1 MEKLE
6 ILNELREFYAG
17 KRIFLT
23 GHTGFKGAWMLFLL
37 RELGAD
43 VSGYSLAPLH
53 KNDLYV
59 LAGGESLCNSRIAD
73 IRDRESVEA
82 AISAVRPDL
91 IFHLAA
97 QPLVRESYRRPLET
111 FDTNIMGSVH
121 VLDAMRRLPDACT
134 AVMITTDKVYENME
148 GGFPYKENDR
158 LGGFDPYSSSK
169 AAAEICIASY
179 QKAFFTPEVF
189 AEHGKAVAAAR
200 GGNVIGGGDRAD
212 DRIIPDLIRA
222 IEADEELKVRNP
234 QAIRPWQH
242 VLELLYGYLLLGM
255 RLSRDPLHC
264 QGAFNFGPCDQDEM
278 TVEELVTT
286 AIRIYGKGRYIHR
299 SDAEKLHEAGILR
312 LNIDKAMRVLDW
324 HPRWSS
330 ATAAEKTI
338 RWYRQVAEG
347 ENAALS
353 CRRQILEYFG
363 EEKA

>member
-111 FDTNIMGSVH
+111 FDTNIMGSV
-121 VLDAMRRLPDACT
+121 
-134 AVMITTDKVYENME
+134 
-148 GGFPYKENDR
+148 
-158 LGGFDPYSSSK
+158 
-169 AAAEICIASY
+169 
-179 QKAFFTPEVF
+179 
-189 AEHGKAVAAAR
+189 
-200 GGNVIGGGDRAD
+200 
-212 DRIIPDLIRA
+212 
-222 IEADEELKVRNP
+222 
-234 QAIRPWQH
+234 
-242 VLELLYGYLLLGM
+242 
-255 RLSRDPLHC
+255 
-264 QGAFNFGPCDQDEM
+264 
-278 TVEELVTT
+278 
-286 AIRIYGKGRYIHR
+286 
-299 SDAEKLHEAGILR
+299 
-312 LNIDKAMRVLDW
+312 
-324 HPRWSS
+324 
-330 ATAAEKTI
+330 
-338 RWYRQVAEG
+338 
-347 ENAALS
+347 
-353 CRRQILEYFG
+353 
-363 EEKA
+363 